1 MDKKLKHHGLI
12 QAYSRTN
19 RIDNLNKPFGNIINY
34 RNLKPET
41 DEAIRLFSDGSRE
54 AFLAPSYEEMAENF
68 RQAIEKLHDIINQ
81 PKDVDNLYN
90 KGEDYI
96 SDFIKAFRDVLRI
109 YNKIRVYDEFA
120 WEEFSLDLTAQQ
132 YESFQS
138 KYREAVEYLERE
150 SKNNK
155 KISIVDDLDFELALI
170 QQDDIDVSYIMG
182 LIQNIDF
189 MSTVDDI
196 IDHSEKN

>member
-1 MDKKLKHHGLI
+1 
-12 QAYSRTN
+12 
-19 RIDNLNKPFGNIINY
+19 
-34 RNLKPET
+34 
-41 DEAIRLFSDGSRE
+41 
-54 AFLAPSYEEMAENF
+54 MAENF